1 MNTHDAY
8 GTNKCI
14 GNFSQVNL
22 QSCLGDHHLETLIL
36 YLDDI
41 LVFAPTFG
49 VMLDRFAMAFRKLKN
64 YALKLISCKYILM
77 QRNVKYLGHV
87 VSKEGISTDP
97 DKTTDVFTWP
107 TPKTIS
113 ELRSFLGLGSYYRR
127 QGENIG
133 SYIGT
138 TETTLIF

>member
-1 MNTHDAY
+1 
-8 GTNKCI
+8 
-14 GNFSQVNL
+14 
-22 QSCLGDHHLETLIL
+22 
-36 YLDDI
+36 
-41 LVFAPTFG
+41 
-49 VMLDRFAMAFRKLKN
+49 
-64 YALKLISCKYILM
+64 M

-133 SYIGT
+133 SYIGS